1 MSLLAISGELR
12 SGYLCEC
19 YQGFLAVAGFHQPVI
34 NLIYFARFMLTR
46 FYRPPLKMISLPP
59 NFSQGSQSD
68 VLLSGHRVGD
78 RLMIKESAMD
88 LSKFTER
95 SRGFVQAAQTIAARE
110 SHQRLT
116 PEHLLKALMDDDQGL
131 ATNLIA
137 AAGGNAARVTE
148 ALTLSLGKLPKV
160 SGDAAQI
167 YLDNT
172 TAKILAE
179 AEALAKKAGDS
190 FVPVERI
197 LMALCMVKSAAKDAL
212 DAGKVTAQGL
222 NTAINDVRKGRTADT
237 ASAEDGYEALKKYSL
252 DLTERAREGKI
263 DPIIGRDEEIRR
275 AMQVLSRRTKNNPVL
290 IGEPGVGKTA
300 IAEGLALRI
309 VNGDVPESL
318 RNKRLLA
325 LDMGALIAGAK
336 YRGEFE
342 ERLKAVLT
350 EVTEAAG
357 EVILF
362 IDEMHTLVGAG
373 KADGAMD
380 AANLIKPALAR
391 GELHCVGATTLDEYR
406 KYVEKDAALA
416 RRFQP
421 VMVNEPTVE
430 DTISILRG
438 IKEKYELHH
447 GVRISDSALVAA
459 ATLSHRYITD
469 RFLPDK
475 AIDLMDEAASRLR
488 MEVDSKPEELDAL
501 DRQIMQ
507 LQIEAEALKKEDDVA
522 SKDRLDK
529 LEKELGDLQEKADA
543 MTAQW
548 QGERDRLEGARELK
562 EQLDRARAE
571 LDIAKREGNLA
582 KAGELSYGVIPQLE
596 RKLGEAE
603 DSEAD
608 KMVEEAVRPDQ
619 IASVVE
625 RWTGIPAGRMLEGER
640 DKLLRMEDQLH
651 NRVIGQN
658 QAVRAVANA
667 VRRARAGLNDEAR
680 PLGSFLF
687 LGPTGVGKTELTKAV
702 AEFLFDDEHAMVR
715 IDMSEFMEKHAVARL
730 IGAPPGYV
738 GYDEGGV
745 LTEAVRRRPYQ
756 VVLFDE
762 VEKAHPDV
770 FNVLLQVLDDGVL
783 TDGQG
788 RKVDFKQTLI
798 VLTSNLGAQALSQLP
813 EGGDMVQAKRDVMDA
828 VRGHFRPEFLNRL
841 DETIIFDR
849 LAREDMTGIVEIQIG
864 RLLKRLAGRK
874 IGLELDEGAKQWLA
888 DEGYDPVFGARPLK
902 RVIQRTLQDPLAE
915 MILAGDVLDG
925 DLIPVSAGVEGLVI
939 GNRIAAS
946 NRPKPDDATVH

>member
-1 MSLLAISGELR
+1 
-12 SGYLCEC
+12 
-19 YQGFLAVAGFHQPVI
+19 
-34 NLIYFARFMLTR
+34 
-46 FYRPPLKMISLPP
+46 
-59 NFSQGSQSD
+59 
-68 VLLSGHRVGD
+68 
-78 RLMIKESAMD
+78 MD

-95 SRGFVQAAQTIAARE
+95 SRGFIQAAQTIATRE
-110 SHQRLT
+110 SHQRLA
-116 PEHLLKALMDDDQGL
+116 PEHVLKALLDDEEGL
-131 ATNLIA
+131 ARNLIA
-137 AAGGNAARVTE
+137 AAGGDGARVMQ
-148 ALTLSLGKLPKV
+148 ALELALGKIPQV
-160 SGDAAQI
+160 TGDAAQV
-167 YLDNT
+167 YLDGT
-172 TAKILAE
+172 TAKVLAE

-190 FVPVERI
+190 FVTVERI
-197 LMALCMVKSAAKDAL
+197 LTALCMVKSGAKTAL
-212 DAGKVTAQGL
+212 EAGKVTAQGL
-222 NTAINDVRKGRTADT
+222 NGAINDVRKGRKADSAT
-237 ASAEDGYEALKKYSL
+237 AEDSYEALEKYSL
-252 DLTERAREGKI
+252 DLTARAKEGKI

-309 VNGDVPESL
+309 VHGDVPEGL

-380 AANLIKPALAR
+380 ASNLLKPALAR
-391 GELHCVGATTLDEYR
+391 GELHCVGATTLNEYR

-421 VMVNEPTVE
+421 VIVQEPTVE
-430 DTISILRG
+430 DTVSILRG

-447 GVRISDSALVAA
+447 GVRISDNALVAA

-501 DRQIMQ
+501 DRQILQ
-507 LQIEAEALKKEDDVA
+507 LQIEAEALKKEDDSA
-522 SKDRLDK
+522 SQDRLETLQKD
-529 LEKELGDLQEKADA
+529 LSDLQDRSAE

-548 QGERDRLEGARELK
+548 QAERDKLAGARDIK
-562 EQLDRARAE
+562 EKLDHARAD

-582 KAGELSYGVIPQLE
+582 RAGELSYGVIPQLE
-596 RKLGEAE
+596 RELEDAE
-603 DSEAD
+603 GREDD
-608 KMVEEAVRPDQ
+608 MMVEEAVRPDQ

-625 RWTGIPAGRMLEGER
+625 RWTGIPAGKMLEGER

-651 NRVIGQN
+651 GRVIGQN
-658 QAVRAVANA
+658 AAVKAVANA
-667 VRRARAGLNDEAR
+667 VRRARAGLNDENR

-702 AEFLFDDEHAMVR
+702 AEFLFDDDNAMVR
-715 IDMSEFMEKHAVARL
+715 IDMSEFMEKHSVARL

-788 RKVDFKQTLI
+788 RTVDFKQTLI
-798 VLTSNLGAQALSQLP
+798 ILTSNLGAQALSQLP
-813 EGGDMVQAKRDVMDA
+813 EGGDMAGAKRDVMDA
-828 VRGHFRPEFLNRL
+828 VRAHFRPEFLNRL

-849 LAREDMTGIVEIQIG
+849 LGRADMDGIVDIQMA

-874 IGLELDEGAKQWLA
+874 ITLDLDDAARKWLA

-902 RVIQRTLQDPLAE
+902 RVIQRTVQDPLAE
-915 MILAGDVLDG
+915 MLLAGDVKDG
-925 DLIPVSAGVEGLVI
+925 DTVTVRAGSDGLII
-939 GNRIAAS
+939 GDQVAAS
-946 NRPKPDDATVH
+946 NRPTPDDATVH